1 MDIIDLCEILQK
13 NWERYTYKS
22 RDDMFRELLDI
33 NDDTSLNASRIYQKR
48 KPSKTIIE
56 TLSRSGSDNLAALY
70 QNKTLC
76 PVLSSPPTKKE
87 EIKIRQAI
95 IQLCNDSKLNNIADF
110 YKFLATSVI
119 IAINT
124 SAKKIETN
132 NKIEIVEQKIK
143 EYYLELFNTSNINY
157 ICIITQIGMILT
169 DDEDITNA
177 IISYLNQGKEL
188 KVIINTN
195 EVRSQIGKYMR
206 NSRADHQTSTADVL
220 KKWETIKT
228 RTKSQ
233 LLWVGLTEIPL
244 LHQIIYSEKR
254 RYTNANFTA
263 FEFENEKMRIQFY
276 AYCVGDKNNNLTLDF
291 TPDNPKYSIF
301 KNEYEF
307 IQHNIMF

>member
-33 NDDTSLNASRIYQKR
+33 NDNTSLNASRIYQKR
-48 KPSKTIIE
+48 KPSRTVIE
-56 TLSRSGSDNLAALY
+56 MLSRAGSDNLAELY
-70 QNKTLC
+70 QSKALC

-87 EIKIRQAI
+87 EVKIRQAI
-95 IQLCNDSKLNNIADF
+95 IQKCDDSKLHKIPDF
-110 YKFLATSVI
+110 YKFLATAVI
-119 IAINT
+119 IAVNNPN
-124 SAKKIETN
+124 KKIETD

-143 EYYLELFNTSNINY
+143 EYYLELFNNKNINY

-169 DDEDITNA
+169 DDEDIKNA

-188 KVIINTN
+188 KIIINTH

-220 KKWETIKT
+220 KKWETVKDQ
-228 RTKSQ
+228 TKSQ

-244 LHQIIYSEKR
+244 LHQTIYSEKR
-254 RYTNANFTA
+254 RYTNKNFTA
-263 FEFENEKMRIQFY
+263 FESENEKMRIQFY

-291 TPDNPKYSIF
+291 TPSNPKYSIF
-301 KNEYEF
+301 KTEYEF
-307 IQHNIMF
+307 IQHNIVF